1 MLCRVRFR
9 VILSGFRDGTG
20 KIEPTIDY
28 DDRPRTPAPRARI
41 AHDIPARAVPTRAT
55 SSHLDKFVTLCRIWS
70 NYSQA
75 LFQKFKVDLN
85 SIAHGVSQPLTR
97 SNTSQFAQFHS
108 KMGTLHQTAA
118 CPRTKSS
125 KYPAQHS
132 SRPIPS
138 HRSVDDKVGDK
149 RKGRAGFTAPTP
161 IPRRHR
167 TQPNAACDVACRQP
181 ACDQPNQG

>member
-1 MLCRVRFR
+1 MVLWNFVDVFS
-9 VILSGFRDGTG
+9 VIFQVLRDKTG

-55 SSHLDKFVTLCRIWS
+55 SSHLDRFVTLCRIWS
-70 NYSQA
+70 NYSQV

-118 CPRTKSS
+118 CPRTKS
-125 KYPAQHS
+125 
-132 SRPIPS
+132 
-138 HRSVDDKVGDK
+138 
-149 RKGRAGFTAPTP
+149 RK
-161 IPRRHR
+161 
-167 TQPNAACDVACRQP
+167 
-181 ACDQPNQG
+181 